1 MRIDIWTSEPAAPG
15 GKSLMAAAEQFIIR
29 ERRKED
35 EETLKGIIGLSFD
48 HGIYTFFANR
58 SLESAPKIIVVER
71 GGRVIGFAEPRYV
84 RIRKEKVG
92 NILWL
97 AIHPDFRR
105 IGAAS
110 RLVDECIQHLK
121 ETATRSIYVSIE
133 RDNQPSLGLFERK
146 GFTGIRFSELTKQY
160 GFRVLSFYS
169 RFMIAPHEK
178 VMVLNF

>member
-1 MRIDIWTSEPAAPG
+1 MTS
-15 GKSLMAAAEQFIIR
+15 AEQFIVR
-29 ERRKED
+29 ERRLGD
-35 EETLKGIIGLSFD
+35 EGALKGIIGLSFD

-58 SLESAPKIIVVER
+58 SLKSAPKIIVVEL
-71 GGRVIGFAEPRYV
+71 GGRVVGFAEPRQV
-84 RIRKEKVG
+84 QIKKEKVG

-110 RLVDECIQHLK
+110 RLVDECIKYLK
-121 ETATRSIYVSIE
+121 EREIKSIYVSIE
-133 RDNQPSLGLFERK
+133 RDNQPSLGLFEKK
-146 GFTGIRFSELTKQY
+146 GFIGIRFSELAKQY

>member
-1 MRIDIWTSEPAAPG
+1 
-15 GKSLMAAAEQFIIR
+15 MAAAEQFIVR

-35 EETLKGIIGLSFD
+35 EEALKDIIGLSFD

-58 SLESAPKIIVVER
+58 SLRSAPKIIVVEL
-71 GGRVIGFAEPRYV
+71 GGRVIGFAEPRHV
-84 RIRKEKVG
+84 RIRKGEVG

-110 RLVDECIQHLK
+110 HLVDECIKYLK
-121 ETATRSIYVSIE
+121 ERETKSIYVSIE
-133 RDNQPSLGLFERK
+133 RDNRPSLELFENK
-146 GFTGIRFSELTKQY
+146 GFAGIRFSELTKEY
-160 GFRVLSFYS
+160 GFRVISFYS
-169 RFMIAPHEK
+169 RLMIAPHEK

>member
-1 MRIDIWTSEPAAPG
+1 MTS
-15 GKSLMAAAEQFIIR
+15 AERFIVR
-29 ERRKED
+29 ERRQRDEDALKEIIGFSFD
-35 EETLKGIIGLSFD
+35 KGIYS
-48 HGIYTFFANR
+48 FFANR
-58 SLESAPKIIVVER
+58 SLVSAPKIIVIELE
-71 GGRVIGFAEPRYV
+71 GRVIGFAEPRYV
-84 RIRKEKVG
+84 LIKKEKVG

-110 RLVDECIQHLK
+110 RLVDECVQYLK

-133 RDNQPSLGLFERK
+133 RDNDSSLELFKKK
-146 GFTGIRFSELTKQY
+146 GFARIGFSELTKQY
-160 GFRVLSFYS
+160 GFRVLSFYL